1 MPRNGTDPKAPN
13 EVPVRA
19 SQAELA
25 PTAHMPAV
33 APPPDIDAGIAAR
46 PTVYAPVAP
55 MPMQTPAPF
64 PRPEPAA
71 PILPTTFS
79 QPQAYSQPH
88 YVGPI
93 PAMRTGMGPMQ
104 PAAIVPRAGT
114 QSGRRVGWLA
124 ILIVVVIGAGAGV
137 LAATRLLARAAAPA
151 AAKP

>member
-1 MPRNGTDPKAPN
+1 M
-13 EVPVRA
+13 VPVRA

-25 PTAHMPAV
+25 PTAHMPVV
-33 APPPDIDAGIAAR
+33 APPPDTDGMIEVAAR

-55 MPMQTPAPF
+55 MPMPTPAPF
-64 PRPEPAA
+64 PRPE
-71 PILPTTFS
+71 
-79 QPQAYSQPH
+79 QPPVPMPYAQPH

-104 PAAIVPRAGT
+104 PAAVVPRAGT
-114 QSGRRVGWLA
+114 QSGARVGWLA

-137 LAATRLLARAAAPA
+137 LAATGLLARAHAPA